1 MINSVAFLLFTM
13 KKRIYT
19 IVSLMILCIGS
30 AISQNVVLNAEIDTF
45 QMMIG
50 EQTRIRLELSV
61 DTGYSVSIPELE
73 KELMPGIEILD
84 KRRERKSLNENRR
97 NLYADEYLITSFDST
112 LYNIPPFKVL
122 VDSSEYF
129 SNPLALAVYTMP
141 IDTANL
147 QNICGPKDVWDVEL
161 TWEEY
166 RDSVHLGIIVLVLA
180 LALAWVVVRFVKN
193 KPIIRIVK
201 IKPKEPSHIVALNRI
216 EEIKND
222 DAWKDDDNVKE
233 YYTRLTD
240 ALREYMF
247 ARFGFNAAEMTT
259 SEILD
264 YLRTIDNKENIA
276 ELKEILET
284 ADLVKF
290 AKLHPDANENN
301 RNMMN
306 AIEYVNI
313 TKNIEEEKQEP
324 TEKKIVNH
332 RSLLEKRLLI
342 ASIVVIVLVLI
353 GVIALLTTDLYNLF
367 S

>member
-1 MINSVAFLLFTM
+1 M

-19 IVSLMILCIGS
+19 VVLLILLCLGT
-30 AISQNVVLNAEIDTF
+30 ATAQNVVLNAEIDTF

-50 EQTRIRLELSV
+50 EQTRIKLELSV
-61 DTGYSVSIPELE
+61 DTGYKVVMPELE
-73 KELMPGIEILD
+73 KELMSGIEILEK
-84 KRRERKSLNENRR
+84 KREKKSLNSNRR
-97 NLYADEYLITSFDST
+97 NLYTDEYLITSFDST
-112 LYNIPPFKVL
+112 LYNIPPFKVI
-122 VDSSEYF
+122 VDSSEYL
-129 SNPLALAVYTMP
+129 SNSLALAVYTMP

-166 RDSVHLGIIVLVLA
+166 RDSVHLGIIVFFLA

-193 KPIIRIVK
+193 KPIIKIVK
-201 IKPKEPSHIVALNRI
+201 IKPKAPSHIVALNKI
-216 EEIKND
+216 ESIKND
-222 DAWKDDDNVKE
+222 DTWHEDDNVKE

-247 ARFGFNAAEMTT
+247 ARFGFNASEMTT

-264 YLRTIDNKENIA
+264 YLRGIDNKENIS

-290 AKLHPDANENN
+290 AKLHPTANENS
-301 RNMMN
+301 RNMEN
-306 AIEYVNI
+306 AIEYVNV

-324 TEKKIVNH
+324 TEKRIVNQ
-332 RSLLEKRLLI
+332 RSLLEKRVLVV
-342 ASIVVIVLVLI
+342 SIVVLVLVLV

>member
-1 MINSVAFLLFTM
+1 MKITRRQAREITLCLVFDFGFNSEEKPEELLDLYVRYF
-13 KKRIYT
+13 
-19 IVSLMILCIGS
+19 
-30 AISQNVVLNAEIDTF
+30 
-45 QMMIG
+45 
-50 EQTRIRLELSV
+50 
-61 DTGYSVSIPELE
+61 PE
-73 KELMPGIEILD
+73 
-84 KRRERKSLNENRR
+84 
-97 NLYADEYLITSFDST
+97 ADEEHVT
-112 LYNIPPFKVL
+112 
-122 VDSSEYF
+122 
-129 SNPLALAVYTMP
+129 
-141 IDTANL
+141 
-147 QNICGPKDVWDVEL
+147 
-161 TWEEY
+161 
-166 RDSVHLGIIVLVLA
+166 
-180 LALAWVVVRFVKN
+180 
-193 KPIIRIVK
+193 
-201 IKPKEPSHIVALNRI
+201 

>member
-1 MINSVAFLLFTM
+1 MNSVAFFLFTM
-13 KKRIYT
+13 KKRIFT
-19 IVSLMILCIGS
+19 FVSLMILFVGS

-50 EQTRIRLELSV
+50 EQTKIKLELSV
-61 DTGYSVSIPELE
+61 DTGYKITMPELE
-73 KELMPGIEILD
+73 KELMPGIEILEK
-84 KRRERKSLNENRR
+84 KRDIKNMNENRR
-97 NLYADEYLITSFDST
+97 NLYTDEYLITSFDST
-112 LYNIPPFKVL
+112 LYNIPPFKVM
-122 VDSSEYF
+122 VDTSEYL
-129 SNPLALAVYTMP
+129 SNSLALAVYTMP

-147 QNICGPKDVWDVEL
+147 QNICGPKEVWDVEL

-166 RDSVHLGIIVLVLA
+166 RDSVHLGIILIVLA

-222 DAWKDDDNVKE
+222 DVWKENDNVKE

-247 ARFGFNAAEMTT
+247 ARFGFNASEMTT
-259 SEILD
+259 KEILD
-264 YLRTIDNKENIA
+264 YLRTIDNKENIS

-290 AKLHPDANENN
+290 AKLHPTANENT
-301 RNMMN
+301 RNMQN

-332 RSLLEKRLLI
+332 RSLFEKRVLI
-342 ASIVVIVLVLI
+342 ASIVVIVIVLI

>member
-1 MINSVAFLLFTM
+1 M

-19 IVSLMILCIGS
+19 IVSLLILCLGT
-30 AISQNVVLNAEIDTF
+30 ATSQNVVLNAEIDTF

-61 DTGYSVSIPELE
+61 DTGYKVKMPDLD
-73 KELMPGIEILD
+73 KELMSGIEILET
-84 KRRERKSLNENRR
+84 KRDIKSLNNNRR
-97 NLYADEYLITSFDST
+97 NLYTDEYLITSFDST
-112 LYNIPPFKVL
+112 LYSIPPFKVM
-122 VDSSEYF
+122 VDSSEYL

-166 RDSVHLGIIVLVLA
+166 RDSVHLGIILLFLA

-201 IKPKEPSHIVALNRI
+201 IKPKEPSHIVALNKI
-216 EEIKND
+216 ECIKND
-222 DAWKDDDNVKE
+222 DTWKDDENVKE

-240 ALREYMF
+240 ALREYMSS
-247 ARFGFNAAEMTT
+247 RFGFNATEMTT

-264 YLRTIDNKENIA
+264 CLRGIDNKENMA

-290 AKLHPDANENN
+290 AKLHPTTNENS
-301 RNMMN
+301 RNMEN
-306 AIEYVNI
+306 AIDYVNV

-324 TEKKIVNH
+324 TEKKIVNK
-332 RSLLEKRLLI
+332 RSLLEKRVLV

>member
-1 MINSVAFLLFTM
+1 M

-19 IVSLMILCIGS
+19 IVLLIFLSLGT
-30 AISQNVVLNAEIDTF
+30 ATSQNVVLNAEIDTF

-50 EQTRIRLELSV
+50 EQTRIKLELSV
-61 DTGYSVSIPELE
+61 DTGYKVIMPELN
-73 KELMPGIEILD
+73 KELMSGIEILEK
-84 KRRERKSLNENRR
+84 KRDIKSLNGNRR
-97 NLYADEYLITSFDST
+97 NLYTDEYLITSFDST
-112 LYNIPPFKVL
+112 LYNIPPFKVM
-122 VDSSEYF
+122 VDSSEYL
-129 SNPLALAVYTMP
+129 SNSLALAVYTMP

-147 QNICGPKDVWDVEL
+147 QNICGPKDVWDVKL

-166 RDSVHLGIIVLVLA
+166 RDSVHLAIILLFLA

-216 EEIKND
+216 ENIKND
-222 DAWKDDDNVKE
+222 DAWKEDDNVKE
-233 YYTRLTD
+233 YYTQLTD

-259 SEILD
+259 SEILE
-264 YLRTIDNKENIA
+264 YLRGIDNKENIA

-290 AKLHPDANENN
+290 AKLHPTANENN
-301 RNMMN
+301 RNMQN
-306 AIEYVNI
+306 AIEYVNV

-324 TEKKIVNH
+324 TEKKIVNQ
-332 RSLLEKRLLI
+332 RSLLEKRVLI
-342 ASIVVIVLVLI
+342 ASIVVLVLVLI

>member
-1 MINSVAFLLFTM
+1 M

-19 IVSLMILCIGS
+19 VVLLILLCLGT
-30 AISQNVVLNAEIDTF
+30 ATAQNVVLNAEIDTF

-50 EQTRIRLELSV
+50 EQTRIKLELSV
-61 DTGYSVSIPELE
+61 DTGYKVVMPELE
-73 KELMPGIEILD
+73 KELMSGIEILEK
-84 KRRERKSLNENRR
+84 KREKKSLNSNRR
-97 NLYADEYLITSFDST
+97 NLYTDEYLITSFDST
-112 LYNIPPFKVL
+112 LYNIPPFKVI
-122 VDSSEYF
+122 VDSSEYL
-129 SNPLALAVYTMP
+129 SNSLALAVYTMP

-166 RDSVHLGIIVLVLA
+166 RDSVHLGIIVFFLA

-193 KPIIRIVK
+193 KPIIKIVK
-201 IKPKEPSHIVALNRI
+201 IKPKSPSHIVALNKI
-216 EEIKND
+216 ESIKND
-222 DAWKDDDNVKE
+222 DIWHEDDNVKE

-247 ARFGFNAAEMTT
+247 ARFGFNASEMTT

-264 YLRTIDNKENIA
+264 YLRGIDNKENIA

-290 AKLHPDANENN
+290 AKLHPTANENS
-301 RNMMN
+301 RNMEN
-306 AIEYVNI
+306 AIEYVNV

-324 TEKKIVNH
+324 TEKRIVNQ
-332 RSLLEKRLLI
+332 RSLLEKRVLVV
-342 ASIVVIVLVLI
+342 SIVVLVLVLI

>member
-1 MINSVAFLLFTM
+1 M

-19 IVSLMILCIGS
+19 IVLLIFLSLGT
-30 AISQNVVLNAEIDTF
+30 ATSQNVVLNAEIDTF

-50 EQTRIRLELSV
+50 EQTRIKLELSV
-61 DTGYSVSIPELE
+61 DAGHKVMMPELD
-73 KELMPGIEILD
+73 KELMSGIEILEK
-84 KRRERKSLNENRR
+84 KRDIKSLNGNRR
-97 NLYADEYLITSFDST
+97 NLYTDEYLITSFDST
-112 LYNIPPFKVL
+112 LYNIPPFKVM
-122 VDSSEYF
+122 VDSSEYL
-129 SNPLALAVYTMP
+129 SNSLALAVYTMP

-166 RDSVHLGIIVLVLA
+166 RDSVHLGIILFFLA

-216 EEIKND
+216 ENIKND
-222 DAWKDDDNVKE
+222 DTWKDDENVKE
-233 YYTRLTD
+233 YYTQLTD
-240 ALREYMF
+240 AFREYMF
-247 ARFGFNAAEMTT
+247 SRFGFNAAEMTT
-259 SEILD
+259 NEILD
-264 YLRTIDNKENIA
+264 YLRGIDNKENIA

-290 AKLHPDANENN
+290 AKLHPTANENS
-301 RNMMN
+301 RNMQN
-306 AIEYVNI
+306 AIEYVNV

-324 TEKKIVNH
+324 TEKKIVNQ
-332 RSLLEKRLLI
+332 RSLLEKRVLI
-342 ASIVVIVLVLI
+342 ASIVVLVLVLI
-353 GVIALLTTDLYNLF
+353 AVIALLTTDLYNLF

>member
-1 MINSVAFLLFTM
+1 MRN
-13 KKRIYT
+13 RIYT
-19 IVSLMILCIGS
+19 IVLFIALFVGS
-30 AISQNVVLNAEIDTF
+30 ATSQNVVLNAEIDTF

-50 EQTRIRLELSV
+50 EQTRIKLELSV
-61 DTGYSVSIPELE
+61 DAGHKVAMPDLG
-73 KELMPGIEILD
+73 KEIMSGIEILEKKSD
-84 KRRERKSLNENRR
+84 VRSLNDNRR
-97 NLYADEYLITSFDST
+97 DMYVDEYLITSFDST
-112 LYNIPPFKVL
+112 LYNIPPFKVM
-122 VDSSEYF
+122 VDSNEYL
-129 SNPLALAVYTMP
+129 SNSLALAVYTMP

-147 QNICGPKDVWDVEL
+147 QNICGPKEVWDVDL

-166 RDSVHLGIIVLVLA
+166 RDSVHLGVIMFFLA

-201 IKPKEPSHIVALNRI
+201 IKPKEPSHIVALNKI
-216 EEIKND
+216 DEIKND
-222 DAWKDDDNVKE
+222 ETWRDDENVKE

-247 ARFGFNAAEMTT
+247 ARFGFNATEMTP

-264 YLRTIDNKENIA
+264 YLRGIDNKENIV

-290 AKLHPDANENN
+290 AKLHPTANENN

-306 AIEYVNI
+306 AIEYVNV

-324 TEKKIVNH
+324 TEKKIVNQ
-332 RSLLEKRLLI
+332 RSLLEKRVLI

>member
-1 MINSVAFLLFTM
+1 M

-19 IVSLMILCIGS
+19 FVLLIVLSVVS
-30 AISQNVVLNAEIDTF
+30 AVSQNVVLNAEIDTF

-50 EQTRIRLELSV
+50 EQTRIKLELSV
-61 DTGYSVSIPELE
+61 DTGYKVVLPELE
-73 KELMPGIEILD
+73 KEIVSGIEILEK
-84 KRRERKSLNENRR
+84 KRDMKSLNGNRR
-97 NLYADEYLITSFDST
+97 NLYTDEYLITSFDST

-122 VDSSEYF
+122 VDSSEYL
-129 SNPLALAVYTMP
+129 SNSLALAVYTMP

-147 QNICGPKDVWDVEL
+147 QNICGPKDVWDVDL

-166 RDSVHLGIIVLVLA
+166 RDSVHLGVIMLFLA

-201 IKPKEPSHIVALNRI
+201 IKPKEPSHLVALNKI
-216 EEIKND
+216 DEIKND
-222 DAWKDDDNVKE
+222 ETWRADENVKE

-247 ARFGFNAAEMTT
+247 ARFGFNATEMTT

-264 YLRTIDNKENIA
+264 YLRGIDNKENIA

-290 AKLHPDANENN
+290 AKLHPTANENN
-301 RNMMN
+301 RNMEN
-306 AIEYVNI
+306 AIEYVNV

-324 TEKKIVNH
+324 TEKKIVNQ
-332 RSLLEKRLLI
+332 RSLLEKRVLV

>member
-1 MINSVAFLLFTM
+1 M

-19 IVSLMILCIGS
+19 FVLLILLSVVS
-30 AISQNVVLNAEIDTF
+30 AVSQNVVLNAEIDTF

-50 EQTRIRLELSV
+50 EQTRIKLELSV
-61 DTGYSVSIPELE
+61 DTGYKVVLPELE
-73 KELMPGIEILD
+73 KEIVSGIEILEK
-84 KRRERKSLNENRR
+84 KRDMKSLNGNRR
-97 NLYADEYLITSFDST
+97 NLYTDEYLITSFDST

-122 VDSSEYF
+122 VDSSEYL
-129 SNPLALAVYTMP
+129 SNSLALAVYTMP

-147 QNICGPKDVWDVEL
+147 QNICGPKDVWDVDL

-166 RDSVHLGIIVLVLA
+166 RDSVHLGVIMLFLA

-201 IKPKEPSHIVALNRI
+201 IKPKEPSHLVALNKI
-216 EEIKND
+216 DEIKND
-222 DAWKDDDNVKE
+222 ETWRADENVKE

-247 ARFGFNAAEMTT
+247 ARFGFNATEMTT

-264 YLRTIDNKENIA
+264 YLRGIDNKENIA

-290 AKLHPDANENN
+290 AKLHPTANENN
-301 RNMMN
+301 RNMEN
-306 AIEYVNI
+306 AIEYVNV

-324 TEKKIVNH
+324 TEKKIVNQ
-332 RSLLEKRLLI
+332 RSLLEKRVLI
-342 ASIVVIVLVLI
+342 SSIVVIVLVLI

>member
-1 MINSVAFLLFTM
+1 MM
-13 KKRIYT
+13 
-19 IVSLMILCIGS
+19 LCVGS

-50 EQTRIRLELSV
+50 EQTRIKLELGV
-61 DTGYSVSIPELE
+61 DTGYKVAMPELE
-73 KELMPGIEILD
+73 KEIMPGIEILE
-84 KRRERKSLNENRR
+84 KKSDVKSMSENRR
-97 NLYADEYLITSFDST
+97 NLYTDEYLITSFDST
-112 LYNIPPFKVL
+112 LYNIPPFKVMI
-122 VDSSEYF
+122 DSSEYL
-129 SNPLALAVYTMP
+129 SNSLALAVYTMP

-166 RDSVHLGIIVLVLA
+166 RDAVHLGIIVVFLA
-180 LALAWVVVRFVKN
+180 LALAWVVIRFVKN

-201 IKPKEPSHIVALNRI
+201 IKPKEPSHIVALNKI
-216 EEIKND
+216 EKIKND
-222 DAWKDDDNVKE
+222 ASWQESDNVKE

-247 ARFGFNAAEMTT
+247 SRFGFNASEMTT

-264 YLRTIDNKENIA
+264 CLRAIDSKENIA
-276 ELKEILET
+276 ELKDILET

-290 AKLHPDANENN
+290 AKLHPTANENSL
-301 RNMMN
+301 NMQN

-313 TKNIEEEKQEP
+313 TKNVEEEKQEP

-332 RSLLEKRLLI
+332 RSLFEKRVLI
-342 ASIVVIVLVLI
+342 TSIVVIVLVLI
-353 GVIALLTTDLYNLF
+353 TVIALLTTDLYNLF

>member
-1 MINSVAFLLFTM
+1 M

-19 IVSLMILCIGS
+19 FVLLIALSVVS
-30 AISQNVVLNAEIDTF
+30 AVSQNVVLNAEIDTF

-50 EQTRIRLELSV
+50 EQTRIKLELSV
-61 DTGYSVSIPELE
+61 DTGYKVVLPELE
-73 KELMPGIEILD
+73 KEIVSGIEILEK
-84 KRRERKSLNENRR
+84 KREMKSLNGNRR
-97 NLYADEYLITSFDST
+97 NLYTDEYLITSFDST

-122 VDSSEYF
+122 VDSSEYL
-129 SNPLALAVYTMP
+129 SNSLALAVYTMP

-147 QNICGPKDVWDVEL
+147 QNICGPKDVWDVDL

-166 RDSVHLGIIVLVLA
+166 RDSVHLGVIMLFLA

-201 IKPKEPSHIVALNRI
+201 IKPKEPSHLVALNKI
-216 EEIKND
+216 DEIKND
-222 DAWKDDDNVKE
+222 ETWRADENVKE

-247 ARFGFNAAEMTT
+247 ARFGFNATEMTT

-264 YLRTIDNKENIA
+264 YLRGIDNKENIA

-290 AKLHPDANENN
+290 AKLHPTANENS
-301 RNMMN
+301 RNMEN
-306 AIEYVNI
+306 AIEYVNV

-324 TEKKIVNH
+324 TEKKIVNQ
-332 RSLLEKRLLI
+332 RSLLEKRLLV

>member
-1 MINSVAFLLFTM
+1 M

-19 IVSLMILCIGS
+19 IVSLMILFIGS
-30 AISQNVVLNAEIDTF
+30 AMSQNVVLNAEIDTF

-61 DTGYSVSIPELE
+61 DTGYKVSMPEL
-73 KELMPGIEILD
+73 KNELMPGIEILE
-84 KRRERKSLNENRR
+84 KKSERKSLNENRR
-97 NLYADEYLITSFDST
+97 NLFTDEYLITSFDST
-112 LYNIPPFKVL
+112 LYDIPPFKVE
-122 VDSSEYF
+122 VDSSEYL
-129 SNPLALAVYTMP
+129 SNSLALAVYTMP

-166 RDSVHLGIIVLVLA
+166 RDSVHLGIILLFLA

-201 IKPKEPSHIVALNRI
+201 IKPKEPSHIVALSKI
-216 EEIKND
+216 EEIKNSETWQAD
-222 DAWKDDDNVKE
+222 SNVKE
-233 YYTRLTD
+233 YYTQLTD

-247 ARFGFNAAEMTT
+247 ARFGFNATEMTT

-264 YLRTIDNKENIA
+264 YLRGIDNKENIA
-276 ELKEILET
+276 ELKDILET

-290 AKLHPDANENN
+290 AKLHPTANENT
-301 RNMMN
+301 RNMQN
-306 AIEYVNI
+306 AIEYVNV

-324 TEKKIVNH
+324 TEKKIVNQ
-332 RSLLEKRLLI
+332 RSLLEKRVLI

-353 GVIALLTTDLYNLF
+353 AVIALLTTDLYNLF

>member
-1 MINSVAFLLFTM
+1 M

-19 IVSLMILCIGS
+19 IVLLIFLSLS
-30 AISQNVVLNAEIDTF
+30 TATSQNVVLNAEIDTF

-50 EQTRIRLELSV
+50 EQTRIKLELSV
-61 DTGYSVSIPELE
+61 DTGYKVIMPELN
-73 KELMPGIEILD
+73 KELMSGIEILEKKHD
-84 KRRERKSLNENRR
+84 IKSLNGNRR
-97 NLYADEYLITSFDST
+97 NLYTDEYLITSFDST
-112 LYNIPPFKVL
+112 LYNIPPFKVM
-122 VDSSEYF
+122 VDSSEYL
-129 SNPLALAVYTMP
+129 SNSLALAVYTMP

-166 RDSVHLGIIVLVLA
+166 RDSVHLAIILLFLA

-216 EEIKND
+216 ENIKND
-222 DAWKDDDNVKE
+222 DAWKEDDNVKE
-233 YYTRLTD
+233 YYTQLTD

-259 SEILD
+259 GEILE
-264 YLRTIDNKENIA
+264 YLRGIDNKENIA

-290 AKLHPDANENN
+290 AKLHPTVNENN
-301 RNMMN
+301 RNMQN
-306 AIEYVNI
+306 AIEYVNV
-313 TKNIEEEKQEP
+313 TKNIEEEKQES
-324 TEKKIVNH
+324 TEKKIINQ
-332 RSLLEKRLLI
+332 RSLLEKRVLV
-342 ASIVVIVLVLI
+342 ASIVVLVLVLI